1 MAPDAV
7 MPAASWLGRHD
18 HELVA
23 VASVVLAVVLA
34 ALVDRAF
41 ARRGRRLATAMSGGA
56 LSPVTDTRLRFLRR
70 LALAIILVFGLFVAL
85 GQFGGLHRVVNSVL
99 ASGALAAAVIGF
111 AARQTLANAVAGVML
126 AITQPLRIGDV
137 VCVEGERGT
146 VEDVRL
152 NYSVLRTGEGSRVF
166 IPNERLAGGLL
177 RNDTIVEPTVAC
189 TAEFWVPSQS
199 PSEDALGALARA
211 LPDATLTVAEIGP
224 DAVRYVASGDAMPA
238 RERAGRESEMRRDG
252 LRELHAAGL
261 LGQEA

>member
-7 MPAASWLGRHD
+7 TLA
-18 HELVA
+18 A

-34 ALVDRAF
+34 GLVDRAF
-41 ARRGRRLATAMSGGA
+41 ARRGRRLAAAVSGGQ
-56 LSPVTDTRLRFLRR
+56 LSPVADTRLRFLRR
-70 LALAIILVFGLFVAL
+70 LVLAVILVFGLFVAL

-126 AITQPLRIGDV
+126 AVAQPLRIGDV
-137 VCVEGERGT
+137 VCVEDQTGT

-152 NYSVLRTGEGSRVF
+152 NYSVLRTAEERRVF
-166 IPNERLAGGLL
+166 IPNERLASGVL
-177 RNDTIVEPTVAC
+177 RNDTIVEASVVC
-189 TAEFWVPSQS
+189 TAEFWVPAES
-199 PSEDALGALARA
+199 PSEDALGALERA
-211 LPDATLTVAEIGP
+211 LPDAALAVAEIAPGG
-224 DAVRYVASGDAMPA
+224 VRYVASGEAAPA
-238 RERAGRESEMRRDG
+238 GERAGREAAMRRAG